1 MDSKKTSTLDKN
13 HAAATN
19 MADNHLI
26 SVHTLIYNALMSR
39 IDPNTALHMSREE
52 LLEETENFVTD
63 LVISQGIQLN
73 RREQQDIA
81 LSIVYDMVGFGP
93 LENLLQDDHITDI
106 MVNSPDEVYVE
117 RRGKIEKTPI
127 IFRDPA
133 HVLQVAQRI
142 ANRVGRRV
150 DESSPMVDA
159 RLPDGSR
166 VNIIIPPVALNGT
179 VISIRKF
186 SKNTINIDTMVK
198 QNNMSETMAEFL
210 SIATTCRL
218 NVIVSGGTGSGKTT
232 LLNAISQMINLRE
245 RILTIEDAAE
255 LKLTQPHVIRL
266 ETRPPNIEGTGAVS
280 IRDLVRN
287 ALRMRPDRII
297 VGEVRG
303 AETVDMLQAMNT
315 GHDGSM
321 STIHANRATE
331 ALLRLE
337 NMVAMLDV
345 GLPSRVIR
353 AQITGGVDI
362 IVHIER
368 MRDGVRRVTEIVEV
382 THMEGEE
389 IKTQELFTFE
399 HARSGKPESGDND
412 KDEIVKGVF
421 VNQKVMPTFLEKARH
436 YGVEQRLLKLMEL

>member
-1 MDSKKTSTLDKN
+1 MNSEKKPSTPEQSSALHHSGD
-13 HAAATN
+13 H
-19 MADNHLI
+19 HLI

-39 IDPNTALHMSREE
+39 IDPNTALQMSREE
-52 LLEETENFVTD
+52 LIEETENFVTD
-63 LVISQGIQLN
+63 LVVSQGIQLN
-73 RREQQDIA
+73 RREQQEIA

-93 LENLLQDDHITDI
+93 LENLLFDEQITDI
-106 MVNSPDEVYVE
+106 MVNSSDEVYVE
-117 RRGKIEKTPI
+117 RRGKIEKTSI
-127 IFRDPA
+127 VFRDAA

-186 SKNTINIDTMVK
+186 SKNTLSIETMVQHK
-198 QNNMSETMAEFL
+198 NLSEEMAEFL
-210 SIATTCRL
+210 AITTGCRL

-232 LLNAISQMINLRE
+232 LLNAISQMINPHE
-245 RILTIEDAAE
+245 RVITIEDAAE
-255 LKLTQPHVIRL
+255 LRLTQPHVIRL
-266 ETRPPNIEGTGAVS
+266 ETRPPNIEGMGAVS

-303 AETVDMLQAMNT
+303 KETVDMLQAMNT

-331 ALLRLE
+331 ALWRLE
-337 NMVAMLDV
+337 NMVALLDV

-353 AQITGGVDI
+353 AQITGGIDL
-362 IVHIER
+362 IVHVER
-368 MRDGVRRVTEIVEV
+368 MRDGVRRVTEIIEV
-382 THMEGEE
+382 THMEGEN
-389 IKTQELFTFE
+389 IQTQELFMFE
-399 HARSGKPESGDND
+399 HARSGKPQLSEGER
-412 KDEIVKGVF
+412 DEVVMGEF
-421 VNQKVMPTFLEKARH
+421 VNKKAMPTFLEKARH
-436 YGVEQRLLKLMEL
+436 YGMEQKLLKLLGH